1 MSTSMRP
8 SVLAS
13 TEHALPP
20 PAAAREHTPSP
31 DVSATRRRDLRY
43 RATLIGAIAFALV
56 AVAVLDRAVSPRGA
70 DALPLWVICLAG
82 VGAAGVSLLLGRA
95 AFRAGPDA
103 HAHDATARH

>member
-56 AVAVLDRAVSPRGA
+56 AVQHRAVSPRGA
-70 DALPLWVICLAG
+70 D
-82 VGAAGVSLLLGRA
+82 GRC
-95 AFRAGPDA
+95 G
-103 HAHDATARH
+103 